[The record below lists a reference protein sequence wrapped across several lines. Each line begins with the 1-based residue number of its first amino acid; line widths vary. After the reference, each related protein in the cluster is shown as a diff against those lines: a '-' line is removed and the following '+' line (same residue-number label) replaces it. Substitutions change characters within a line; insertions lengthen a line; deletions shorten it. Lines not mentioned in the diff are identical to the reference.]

1 MDGWDR
7 QGGLP
12 PLSPSLSLLS
22 LPPSLR
28 VRPSLPPSIAPSLPP
43 SPPSL
48 PILSLSPARARAPAH
63 SLLTA
68 PPLGRIRE
76 RRPTRSNLRR
86 ADPPALPKPGRLR
99 NRLTVTNRADDSS
112 QQPGQSRRRPLP
124 WGAYRAFARRSFI
137 EDDSSG
143 AASRATPPGRHRR
156 AKASPLVGQGP
167 KWQPMASGSMSLRTW
182 QDWAQSPQWAGVIS
196 WQEPFQANW
205 QSDQVA
211 GRHTGQ

>member
-1 MDGWDR
+1 MVGIAR
-7 QGGLP
+7 EASLP
-12 PLSPSLSLLS
+12 S
-22 LPPSLR
+22 LPPSRCSPSPPLSES
-28 VRPSLPPSIAPSLPP
+28 VRPSLPPSLPLLPPLHPP
-43 SPPSL
+43 SPF
-48 PILSLSPARARAPAH
+48 SLSPARARAPAH

-211 GRHTGQ
+211 GRHTGH